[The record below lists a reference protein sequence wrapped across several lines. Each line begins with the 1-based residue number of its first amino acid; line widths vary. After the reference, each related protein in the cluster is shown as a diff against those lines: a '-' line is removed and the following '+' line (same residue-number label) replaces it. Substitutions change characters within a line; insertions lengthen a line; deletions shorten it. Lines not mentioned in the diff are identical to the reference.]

1 MAWYWYPVGFV
12 LGGAAFAVMSLCI
25 DLALDKLWAWRSR
38 VADKQ
43 ADRD

>member
-1 MAWYWYPVGFV
+1 MEWYWYLIGFV
-12 LGGAAFAVMSLCI
+12 LGGAAFAVMSLLI

-43 ADRD
+43 VDRG